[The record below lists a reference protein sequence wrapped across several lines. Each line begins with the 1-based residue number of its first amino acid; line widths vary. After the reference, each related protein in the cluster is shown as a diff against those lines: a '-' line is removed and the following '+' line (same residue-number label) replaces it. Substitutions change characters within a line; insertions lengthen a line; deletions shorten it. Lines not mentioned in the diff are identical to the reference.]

1 MSPYVISIFL
11 MSLGLGTTI
20 TFASSHWLL
29 AWMGLEINS
38 LAILP
43 LMARKHHPRA
53 VEATTKYFLTQAT
66 AAAVI
71 FFTTATNAW
80 LTGSWE
86 IQQTFHPAILA
97 ITVLSLGL
105 KMGMA
110 PMHLWLPE
118 VLQGLDL
125 PTGLILSTWQK
136 LAPMAIMY
144 QISLETNQSMMMM
157 MGLASALIG
166 GWGGLNQTQLRK
178 ILAYSS
184 INHMGWMMIILNY
197 APNLM
202 LLNLTIYI
210 IMTYTAFMTLEVMS
224 ATKIN
229 VLATNWAKSPV
240 TTMLNLATMLSLAGL
255 PPLTGFMPKWL
266 ILQELAKQE
275 LLFMATLMAMT
286 ALLSL
291 FFYLRICYT
300 MSLTIS
306 PNTNNT
312 KTPWRVK
319 STRMTMPLSIAVAM
333 TTALLPLTPTV
344 TALLA
349 AMMS

>member
-1 MSPYVISIFL
+1 MSPLVLSTII

-29 AWMGLEINS
+29 AWMGLEINT

-43 LMARKHHPRA
+43 LMAQHHHPRA

-66 AAAVI
+66 AAALVL
-71 FFTTATNAW
+71 FSTTLNAW
-80 LTGSWE
+80 TTGSWD
-86 IQQTFHPAILA
+86 IQQPFHPVIITMTILA
-97 ITVLSLGL
+97 LGL
-105 KMGMA
+105 KMGLA
-110 PMHLWLPE
+110 PMHFWLPE

-125 PTGLILSTWQK
+125 TTGLILSTWQK
-136 LAPMAIMY
+136 LAPMVLIY
-144 QISLETNQSMMMM
+144 QLSMETTHSMMIT
-157 MGLASALIG
+157 MGVMSALAG

-184 INHMGWMMIILNY
+184 IAHMGWMMIVLSY

-202 LLNLTIYI
+202 ILNLTIYI
-210 IMTYTAFMTLEVMS
+210 IMTSTAFMTMKMAS

-229 VLATNWAKSPV
+229 TL
-240 TTMLNLATMLSLAGL
+240 TTSWTKAPIITVITMMTMLSLAGL

-266 ILQELAKQE
+266 ILQEMAKQG
-275 LLFMATLMAMT
+275 LPLTATFMAMT

-300 MSLTIS
+300 MTLTIS

-312 KTPWRVK
+312 KTPWRLK
-319 STRMTMPLSIAVAM
+319 STQMTSPLSITTAMATMMLPATPAIVAM
-333 TTALLPLTPTV
+333 V
-344 TALLA
+344 
-349 AMMS
+349 M